1 MPEPLWTAAEIAAAT
16 GGDVDGAF
24 GPFDCFGVSI
34 DTRTIEPGDL
44 FVALAGERDGHAFAA
59 QALAKGAAGVLA
71 SRPVDGPSVR
81 VADTLRALEQLGVA
95 ARERAPEARRCAVTG
110 SVGKTS
116 VTQAIAAALT
126 LAGPSHSSVKSYNNH
141 IGVPLTL
148 ARMPRETGRVV
159 FEIGMNHADEI
170 RPLTRMVRP
179 HAAVV
184 TTVGPVHVENFPD
197 GEIGVARAKAE
208 IFEGLLPG
216 GVAILNAD
224 HRWFDLLAESA
235 RAHGARVLSF
245 GTGEGCEA
253 RLLSFEVGDGPSTAF
268 GGPPPH
274 LRWGGSR
281 AAASLSSPCNGE
293 GDREAVEGPSGA
305 VITATL
311 HGRALRFPIAQS
323 GAHWGLNSLAT
334 LLAVE
339 ALGAPIEA
347 ALEALAAFAPLGGR
361 GAEHRLALQGG
372 EAILIDES
380 YNANPMSMAA
390 ALRTLGARPAARRIA
405 VLTDMLELAEP
416 EAVHAALAEPIAAA
430 GVDLAFLAGPMM
442 HALWGVLPPARRGAW
457 RETAAEIVPE
467 VLTVI
472 KPGDVVMVKGSNGSR
487 ASLVAQALLAAGAS
501 AHRKAEEGR

>member
-24 GPFDCFGVSI
+24 AASGVSI

-44 FVALAGERDGHAFAA
+44 FVALAGARDGHDFVPE
-59 QALAKGAAGVLA
+59 ALAKGAAGVLA
-71 SRPVDGPSVR
+71 SRPVDGPAVR

-95 ARERAPEARRCAVTG
+95 ARDRTLEAQRCAVTG

-116 VTQAIAAALT
+116 VTQAIAAALK
-126 LAGPSHSSVKSYNNH
+126 LAGPSHNSVKSYNNH

-148 ARMPRETGRVV
+148 ARMPRETERAV

-170 RPLTRMVRP
+170 RPLTKMVRP

-208 IFEGLLPG
+208 IFEGLEPAGL
-216 GVAILNAD
+216 AILNAD
-224 HRWFDLLAESA
+224 NKWFDLLAETA
-235 RAHGARVLSF
+235 RAHGARVVSF
-245 GTGEGCEA
+245 GTGEGCDA
-253 RLLSFEVGDGPSTAF
+253 RLLGFEVGDGPSTAF

-311 HGRALRFPIAQS
+311 HGQALRFPIAQT

-339 ALGAPIEA
+339 ALGAPVEVAIQ
-347 ALEALAAFAPLGGR
+347 ALAAFAPLGGR

-405 VLTDMLELAEP
+405 ILTDMLELAEP

-430 GVDLAFLAGPMM
+430 GVDRVFLAGPMM
-442 HALWGVLPPARRGAW
+442 RALWDVLPPIRRGAW

-467 VLTVI
+467 VLAVI

-487 ASLVAQALLAAGAS
+487 ASLVVQALLDAGAS